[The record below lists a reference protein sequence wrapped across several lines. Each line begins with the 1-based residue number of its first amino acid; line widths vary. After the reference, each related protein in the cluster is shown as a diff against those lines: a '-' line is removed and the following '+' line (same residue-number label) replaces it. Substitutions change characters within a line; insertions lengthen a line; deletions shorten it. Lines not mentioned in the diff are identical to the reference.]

1 MKCHFKNQRPTHSNA
16 MKRQRKQ
23 VDSQITIKT
32 KARIYLIPRK
42 MKTLSTKREQQQTIN
57 KQQHNGQLPMGLDR
71 IYFIVKVFANCF
83 AVVLTQIRLHSD
95 NYDALA
101 ELSLCTD

>member
-1 MKCHFKNQRPTHSNA
+1 MPLQEPKTNPQQRDEET
-16 MKRQRKQ
+16 KKTGRQPNY
-23 VDSQITIKT
+23 TIKT